1 MLEEIAAGIVGM
13 VIGGVVL
20 SIVFYALAPA
30 FTRRGAAGADIDGR
44 IDKLKIYIDGKITNT
59 VDEITGFVDEQK
71 KEFVEQGLPK
81 ILELGTAAI
90 AAAVKTDRMSQLG
103 ARGAEVKGEKRALKA
118 AAEGVAINMIEDK
131 VPGMGATIWGMVPD
145 EIKKM
150 AMDNPQMIAGI
161 IDKFKG
167 AGGGQGG
174 FGAAQGG
181 GQFNPNDWK

>member
-1 MLEEIAAGIVGM
+1 LLDEGQK
-13 VIGGVVL
+13 VVD
-20 SIVFYALAPA
+20 
-30 FTRRGAAGADIDGR
+30 TDGR
-44 IDKLKIYIDGKITNT
+44 INELKNFARGEINSIRGDLSATVTATIGEFDKRVDGILE
-59 VDEITGFVDEQK
+59 DIHEFIDEQK
-71 KEFVEQGLPK
+71 KEFVEQALPK
-81 ILELGTAAI
+81 VLELGTAAI

-118 AAEGVAINMIEDK
+118 AAEGVAIQMIEDK

-150 AMDNPQMIAGI
+150 AVDNPQMIAGI

-181 GQFNPNDWK
+181 GGGIPSY